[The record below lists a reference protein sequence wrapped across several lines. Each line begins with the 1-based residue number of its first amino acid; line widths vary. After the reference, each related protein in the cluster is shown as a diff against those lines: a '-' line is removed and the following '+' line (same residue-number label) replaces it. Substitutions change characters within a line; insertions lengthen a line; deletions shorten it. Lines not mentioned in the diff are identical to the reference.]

1 MKAIAGVFLILLL
14 ITPLFAQS
22 DKPATDSRTK
32 GAEAP
37 SAQGSV
43 PSDSTRLV
51 LTHVV
56 QPVYPLEA
64 MRQKLQGQVVIHLV
78 ISTNG
83 DVLSAEPVTGN
94 PMFTQA
100 AVTAMRQWKFQPY
113 IRNGQPVQ
121 IGYKMPY
128 DFAMA
133 DRVVDNPKTIVNPA
147 LKNETPPSS
156 ATNQPSASMSAQIT
170 SGQAQGLL
178 VHQVAPVY
186 PDFARKGMIQGTVVL
201 KAIIGKDG
209 RIKDLKPISGPK
221 DLYESAVGAVQQ
233 WRYQPY
239 ELEGQPVEVETTIN
253 VNYKLR
259 N

>member
-1 MKAIAGVFLILLL
+1 
-14 ITPLFAQS
+14 
-22 DKPATDSRTK
+22 
-32 GAEAP
+32 
-37 SAQGSV
+37 
-43 PSDSTRLV
+43 
-51 LTHVV
+51 
-56 QPVYPLEA
+56 

-94 PMFTQA
+94 PIFTQA

-133 DRVVDNPKTIVNPA
+133 DRVVDNPKTIVNPS

-178 VHQVAPVY
+178 V
-186 PDFARKGMIQGTVVL
+186 
-201 KAIIGKDG
+201 
-209 RIKDLKPISGPK
+209 
-221 DLYESAVGAVQQ
+221 
-233 WRYQPY
+233 
-239 ELEGQPVEVETTIN
+239 
-253 VNYKLR
+253 
-259 N
+259 